1 MEAAD
6 RRLRDGRRAH
16 RAHGHRGHAGRE
28 LQRRAG
34 RRHPAGRGRAA
45 HTPAGEAALSRDG
58 SGGRALR
65 AALPAAGRGRSRDHP
80 GDLRARL
87 PRSPSDE
94 TAAAVLRRALGAG
107 DLMERLPVLPLGQLV
122 VYPHVVLPLA
132 LTDPKAVQLIDEI
145 IQGEKRLLLGVV
157 RSMGGMEPPEGA
169 VMNTLPHQLYDVGT
183 LGTIVRMLKLGD
195 GSVRVMVQ
203 GLEGARLNNIAQG
216 EKWLM
221 ADSEPLQENT
231 LEDARTEALKRT
243 TIAQFSRVIDIAP
256 YLGAELHEALAGITE
271 DGKLADFIAANLDLA
286 LPAKAELLAIDDVTH
301 RLERLGEFLVQEL
314 QVLEVGT
321 QIQEKVKSRLD
332 QNQREYVLR
341 EQLQVIRQELGE
353 GEGDDELEELAKRL
367 DEAQL
372 SAEAKKVADR
382 ELKRLRQM
390 SPQSAEYQVART
402 YLDVFATLPW
412 GRVTQDQLDLKAARE
427 ILDRDHYDLK
437 TVKERILEYL
447 AVRTLNPNARGS
459 ILCFVGPP
467 GVGKTSL
474 GQSIAESLGRK
485 FTRVSLGGVRDEAE
499 IKGHRRTYV
508 GAIPGRIIHALQRC
522 ETRTPVLMLEV
533 LDPAQNSTFVDHY
546 LEVPFD
552 LSGVMFIATAN
563 STLPI
568 PDPLLDR
575 MEQLTLVGYTP
586 SEKLQIAKRYLL
598 PRQLK
603 ETGLGKA
610 EESERAHVGD
620 GALERLIGEYT
631 REAGVRQL
639 EREIQGVLR
648 KAALEV
654 VEGGAKMVRVSS
666 KNLEKYAGQP
676 KVQSEVAGR
685 APEIGVA
692 TGLAWTPVGGDIM
705 FIEAIRM
712 PGKGQ
717 ITLTGQLGDVMKESA
732 QAAWSLLRARASALG
747 IPLDAFTQSDVHL
760 HVPAGGVPKDG
771 PSAGIT
777 IAAALASL
785 LCRRPARHD
794 VAMTGELTLRGRV
807 LPIGGLKEKLTA
819 AARAGVTSVLVPA
832 RNKSD
837 LIDLPEEV
845 RKLLDIKLVETIDDV
860 LDLALLDAPPA
871 DDRRGDRRS
880 GGIRVVTPPSGPPAP
895 PAPPPP
901 GEARR

>member
-1 MEAAD
+1 
-6 RRLRDGRRAH
+6 
-16 RAHGHRGHAGRE
+16 
-28 LQRRAG
+28 
-34 RRHPAGRGRAA
+34 
-45 HTPAGEAALSRDG
+45 
-58 SGGRALR
+58 
-65 AALPAAGRGRSRDHP
+65 
-80 GDLRARL
+80 
-87 PRSPSDE
+87 
-94 TAAAVLRRALGAG
+94 
-107 DLMERLPVLPLGQLV
+107 MERLPVLPLGQLV

-157 RSMGGMEPPEGA
+157 KSVGGIEPPEGA

-203 GLEGARLNNIAQG
+203 GLERARLKDVAQG

-221 ADSEPLQENT
+221 AEPEPLTENT
-231 LEDARTEALKRT
+231 LEDSRTEALKRT
-243 TIAQFSRVIDIAP
+243 VIAQFSRVIDIAP
-256 YLGAELHEALAGITE
+256 YLGAELHEVLSGITE
-271 DGKLADFIAANLDLA
+271 AGKLADFIAANLDLA
-286 LPAKAELLAIDDVTH
+286 LPAKAELLAIDDVTR
-301 RLERLGEFLVQEL
+301 RLERLQEFLVQEL

-321 QIQEKVKSRLD
+321 QIQEKVKTRLD

-353 GEGDDELEELAKRL
+353 GEGDDELEELGKRL

-402 YLDVFATLPW
+402 YLDVFAALPW
-412 GRVTQDQLDLKAARE
+412 SRMTQDRLDLKTARE

-437 TVKERILEYL
+437 TIKERILEYL
-447 AVRTLNPNARGS
+447 AVRTLNPDAKGS
-459 ILCFVGPP
+459 ILCFGGPP

-474 GQSIAESLGRK
+474 GQSIAEALGRK

-499 IKGHRRTYV
+499 IRGHRRTYV
-508 GAIPGRIIHALQRC
+508 GAIPGRIIHALQRS
-522 ETRTPVLMLEV
+522 ETRSPVLMLDEVDKMGADVRGDPTAALLEV

-563 STLPI
+563 STMPI

-586 SEKLQIAKRYLL
+586 SEKLQIAKRYLM

-603 ETGLGKA
+603 ETGLGGDPG
-610 EESERAHVGD
+610 RAHVGD

-654 VEGGAKMVRVSS
+654 VEGGAKMVKVSS

-785 LCRRPARHD
+785 LCRRPARND

-832 RNKSD
+832 RNKND

-860 LDLALLDAPPA
+860 LELALLEVPQEE
-871 DDRRGDRRS
+871 RRGDRRS
-880 GGIRVVTPPSGPPAP
+880 GGIRVVPTPSAPPGPPAP
-895 PAPPPP
+895 PPPP

>member
-1 MEAAD
+1 
-6 RRLRDGRRAH
+6 
-16 RAHGHRGHAGRE
+16 
-28 LQRRAG
+28 
-34 RRHPAGRGRAA
+34 
-45 HTPAGEAALSRDG
+45 
-58 SGGRALR
+58 
-65 AALPAAGRGRSRDHP
+65 
-80 GDLRARL
+80 
-87 PRSPSDE
+87 
-94 TAAAVLRRALGAG
+94 
-107 DLMERLPVLPLGQLV
+107 MERLPVLPLGQLV

-132 LTDPKAVQLIDEI
+132 LTDPKAVQLIDEV
-145 IQGEKRLLLGVV
+145 IQGEKRVLLGVV
-157 RSMGGMEPPEGA
+157 KSVGGMEPPEGA

-203 GLEGARLNNIAQG
+203 GLGRARLTEVAEG

-221 ADSEPLQENT
+221 ADCEPLVENL
-231 LEDARTEALKRT
+231 LEDSRTEALKRT
-243 TIAQFSRVIDIAP
+243 VIAQFSRVIDIAP
-256 YLGAELHEALAGITE
+256 YLGAELHEVLAGITE
-271 DGKLADFIAANLDLA
+271 AGKLADFIAANLDLA
-286 LPAKAELLAIDDVTH
+286 LPAKAELLAIDDVTR
-301 RLERLGEFLVQEL
+301 RLERLSEFMVQEL

-321 QIQEKVKSRLD
+321 QIQEKVKNRLD

-367 DEAQL
+367 DDAQL

-402 YLDVFATLPW
+402 YLDVFAALPW
-412 GRVTQDQLDLKAARE
+412 GRVTQDRLDLKAARE

-437 TVKERILEYL
+437 TIKERILEYL
-447 AVRTLNPNARGS
+447 AVRTLNPEAKGS

-474 GQSIAESLGRK
+474 GQSIAEALGRK

-499 IKGHRRTYV
+499 IRGHRRTYV

-522 ETRTPVLMLEV
+522 ETRSPVLMLDEVDKMGSDVRGDPTSALLEV

-552 LSGVMFIATAN
+552 LSSVMFIATAN
-563 STLPI
+563 SIMPI

-603 ETGLGKA
+603 ETGLGGK
-610 EESERAHVGD
+610 EERAHLAD
-620 GALERLIGEYT
+620 AALERLIGEYT

-654 VEGGAKMVRVSS
+654 VEGKSTTVKISI

-685 APEIGVA
+685 APELGVA

-747 IPLDAFTQSDVHL
+747 IPLEVFTQSDVHL
-760 HVPAGGVPKDG
+760 HVPAGAVPKDG

-785 LCRRPARHD
+785 LTRRPSRHD

-819 AARAGVTSVLVPA
+819 AARAGVTSVLVPE
-832 RNKSD
+832 RNKND

-860 LDLALLDAPPA
+860 LALALLDVPPM
-871 DDRRGDRRS
+871 DDRPERRS
-880 GGIRVVTPPSGPPAP
+880 GGIRVVSPTGPGGPPP
-895 PAPPPP
+895 PPPP
-901 GEARR
+901 GEVRR

>member
-1 MEAAD
+1 
-6 RRLRDGRRAH
+6 
-16 RAHGHRGHAGRE
+16 
-28 LQRRAG
+28 
-34 RRHPAGRGRAA
+34 
-45 HTPAGEAALSRDG
+45 
-58 SGGRALR
+58 
-65 AALPAAGRGRSRDHP
+65 
-80 GDLRARL
+80 
-87 PRSPSDE
+87 
-94 TAAAVLRRALGAG
+94 V
-107 DLMERLPVLPLGQLV
+107 ERLPVLPLGQLV

-145 IQGEKRLLLGVV
+145 IQGDKRLLLGVV
-157 RSMGGMEPPEGA
+157 KPTGGIEPPEGA
-169 VMNTLPHQLYDVGT
+169 VMATLPDQLYDIGT
-183 LGTIVRMLKLGD
+183 LGSVVRMLKLGD

-203 GLEGARLNNIAQG
+203 GIERARLQAVAQG
-216 EKWLM
+216 ERYLM
-221 ADSEPLQENT
+221 AEYQPLAENL

-243 TIAQFSRVIDIAP
+243 VIAQFSRVIDIAP
-256 YLGAELHEALAGITE
+256 YLGAELHEVLAGITE
-271 DGKLADFIAANLDLA
+271 AGKLADFIAANLDLA
-286 LPAKAELLAIDDVTH
+286 LPAKAELLAVDDVTH
-301 RLERLGEFLVQEL
+301 RLERLAEFLQQEL
-314 QVLEVGT
+314 EVLEVGT
-321 QIQEKVKSRLD
+321 QIQEKVKSRLE

-341 EQLQVIRQELGE
+341 EQMQVIRQELGE
-353 GEGDDELEELAKRL
+353 DTGDDELDELAQRI
-367 DEAQL
+367 EQAQL
-372 SAEAKKVADR
+372 SPEAAKVAER

-412 GRVTQDQLDLKAARE
+412 TKVSQDRLDLKAARE

-447 AVRTLNPNARGS
+447 AVRTLNPDAKGS

-474 GQSIAESLGRK
+474 GQSIAEALGRK

-499 IKGHRRTYV
+499 VRGHRRTYV
-508 GAIPGRIIHALQRC
+508 GAIPGRILHALQRC
-522 ETRTPVLMLEV
+522 ETRNPVLMLDEVDKMGADVRGDPTAALLEV
-533 LDPAQNSTFVDHY
+533 LDPAQNTTFVDHY

-563 STLPI
+563 SLAPI

-575 MEQLTLVGYTP
+575 MELLTLIGYTP
-586 SEKLQIAKRYLL
+586 AEKLQIARRYLL

-603 ETGLGKA
+603 ETGLGG
-610 EESERAHVGD
+610 ERAAVAD
-620 GALERLIGEYT
+620 GAMERLIAEYT

-654 VEGGAKMVRVSS
+654 VEKKSAGVKISV

-676 KVQSEVAGR
+676 RVQSEVAGR
-685 APEIGVA
+685 APEVGVA

-712 PGKGQ
+712 AGKGQ

-732 QAAWSLLRARASALG
+732 QAAWSLLRARAGALG
-747 IPLDAFTQSDVHL
+747 IPLESFTQTDVHL
-760 HVPAGGVPKDG
+760 HVPAGAVPKDG

-777 IAAALASL
+777 IATALASL
-785 LCRRPARHD
+785 LCNRPARHD
-794 VAMTGELTLRGRV
+794 LAMTGELTLRGRV

-819 AARAGVTSVLVPA
+819 AARAGVTTVLVPA

-837 LIDLPEEV
+837 LVDLPDEV
-845 RKLLDIKLVETIDDV
+845 ERLLEIKQVETIDEV
-860 LDLALLDAPPA
+860 LELALLAPDERA
-871 DDRRGDRRS
+871 RLS
-880 GGIRVVTPPSGPPAP
+880 GGVRVSLDRPQTG
-895 PAPPPP
+895 
-901 GEARR
+901 ARP

>member
-1 MEAAD
+1 
-6 RRLRDGRRAH
+6 
-16 RAHGHRGHAGRE
+16 
-28 LQRRAG
+28 
-34 RRHPAGRGRAA
+34 
-45 HTPAGEAALSRDG
+45 
-58 SGGRALR
+58 
-65 AALPAAGRGRSRDHP
+65 
-80 GDLRARL
+80 
-87 PRSPSDE
+87 
-94 TAAAVLRRALGAG
+94 
-107 DLMERLPVLPLGQLV
+107 MERLPVLPLGQLV

-157 RSMGGMEPPEGA
+157 KSMGGMEPPEGA

-203 GLEGARLNNIAQG
+203 GLERARLKDIAQG

-221 ADSEPLQENT
+221 AEPEPLQENL
-231 LEDARTEALKRT
+231 LEDSRTEALKRT
-243 TIAQFSRVIDIAP
+243 VIAQFSRVIDIAP
-256 YLGAELHEALAGITE
+256 YLGAELHEVLAGIQE
-271 DGKLADFIAANLDLA
+271 AGKLADFIAANLDLA
-286 LPAKAELLAIDDVTH
+286 LPAKAELLAIDDVTR
-301 RLERLGEFLVQEL
+301 RLERLADFLVQEL
-314 QVLEVGT
+314 QVLEVGS
-321 QIQEKVKSRLD
+321 QIQEKVKTRLD

-353 GEGDDELEELAKRL
+353 GEGDDELEELAQRL
-367 DEAQL
+367 DDAQL
-372 SAEAKKVADR
+372 SAEGKKVADR

-402 YLDVFATLPW
+402 YLDVFAALPW
-412 GRVTQDQLDLKAARE
+412 SRVTQDRLDLKAARE

-437 TVKERILEYL
+437 TIKERILEYL
-447 AVRTLNPNARGS
+447 AVRTLNPDAKGS

-474 GQSIAESLGRK
+474 GQSISEALGRK

-499 IKGHRRTYV
+499 IRGHRRTYV

-522 ETRTPVLMLEV
+522 ETRTPVLMLDEVDKMGSDVRGDPTAALLEV

-563 STLPI
+563 STVPI

-586 SEKLQIAKRYLL
+586 SEKLQIAKRYLM
-598 PRQLK
+598 PRQMK
-603 ETGLGKA
+603 ETGLGKNKGA
-610 EESERAHVGD
+610 EQAHIAD
-620 GALERLIGEYT
+620 GALDRLIAEYT

-654 VEGGAKMVRVSS
+654 VEGKSTMVKVSS

-832 RNKSD
+832 RNKND

-845 RKLLDIKLVETIDDV
+845 QKLLDIKLVETIDDV
-860 LDLALLDAPPA
+860 LALALLDPPVE
-871 DDRRGDRRS
+871 RRS
-880 GGIRVVTPPSGPPAP
+880 GGIRVVTPPGPPAP
-895 PAPPPP
+895 PPPP

>member
-1 MEAAD
+1 
-6 RRLRDGRRAH
+6 
-16 RAHGHRGHAGRE
+16 
-28 LQRRAG
+28 
-34 RRHPAGRGRAA
+34 
-45 HTPAGEAALSRDG
+45 
-58 SGGRALR
+58 
-65 AALPAAGRGRSRDHP
+65 
-80 GDLRARL
+80 
-87 PRSPSDE
+87 
-94 TAAAVLRRALGAG
+94 V
-107 DLMERLPVLPLGQLV
+107 ERLPVLPLGQLV

-132 LTDPKAVQLIDEI
+132 LTDPRAVQLIDEI

-157 RSMGGMEPPEGA
+157 RPAGGVEPPEGA
-169 VMNTLPHQLYDVGT
+169 VMATLPDQLYEVGT
-183 LGTIVRMLKLGD
+183 LGAVVRMIKLGD

-203 GLEGARLNNIAQG
+203 GLERARLLDIQQT
-216 EKWLM
+216 ERYLM
-221 ADSEPLQENT
+221 AGCEPLAENL

-243 TIAQFSRVIDIAP
+243 VIAQFSRVIDIAP
-256 YLGAELHEALAGITE
+256 YLGAELHEVLAGITE
-271 DGKLADFIAANLDLA
+271 AGKLADFIAANLDLA
-286 LPAKAELLAIDDVTH
+286 LPAKAELLAIDDVTR
-301 RLERLGEFLVQEL
+301 RLERLADFLAQEL
-314 QVLEVGT
+314 EVLEVGT
-321 QIQEKVKSRLD
+321 QIQEKVKSRLE

-353 GEGDDELEELAKRL
+353 DTGDDELDELAHRL
-367 DEAQL
+367 EQAELSPEAT
-372 SAEAKKVADR
+372 KVADR

-412 GRVTQDQLDLKAARE
+412 TKVSQDRLDLKAARE

-447 AVRTLNPNARGS
+447 AVRTLNPEAKGS

-474 GQSIAESLGRK
+474 GQSIAEALGRK

-499 IKGHRRTYV
+499 VRGHRRTYV
-508 GAIPGRIIHALQRC
+508 GAIPGRILHALQRC
-522 ETRTPVLMLEV
+522 ETRNPVLMLDEVDKMGADVRGDPTSALLEV
-533 LDPAQNSTFVDHY
+533 LDPSQNSTFVDHY

-563 STLPI
+563 SLAPI

-575 MEQLTLVGYTP
+575 MEVLTLIGYTP
-586 SEKLQIAKRYLL
+586 AEKLQIARRYLL

-603 ETGLGKA
+603 ETGLA
-610 EESERAHVGD
+610 ERGNVAD

-654 VEGGAKMVRVSS
+654 VEGKTAGVKISA

-676 KVQSEVAGR
+676 KVQGEVAGR
-685 APEIGVA
+685 APEVGVA

-712 PGKGQ
+712 PGRGQ

-732 QAAWSLLRARASALG
+732 QAAWSLLRARAASLG
-747 IPLDAFTQSDVHL
+747 IPLESFTQTDVHL
-760 HVPAGGVPKDG
+760 HVPAGAVPKDG

-785 LCRRPARHD
+785 LCGRPSRHD
-794 VAMTGELTLRGRV
+794 LAMTGELTLRGRV

-819 AARAGVTSVLVPA
+819 AARAGVKTVLVPA

-837 LIDLPEEV
+837 LVDLPDEV
-845 RKLLDIKLVETIDDV
+845 QKLLDIKQVDTIDEV
-860 LDLALLDAPPA
+860 LELALLEA
-871 DDRRGDRRS
+871 DERS
-880 GGIRVVTPPSGPPAP
+880 RLSAGGAVRISGARPAP
-895 PAPPPP
+895 GPRP
-901 GEARR
+901 

>member
-1 MEAAD
+1 MD
-6 RRLRDGRRAH
+6 
-16 RAHGHRGHAGRE
+16 
-28 LQRRAG
+28 
-34 RRHPAGRGRAA
+34 
-45 HTPAGEAALSRDG
+45 
-58 SGGRALR
+58 
-65 AALPAAGRGRSRDHP
+65 
-80 GDLRARL
+80 RL
-87 PRSPSDE
+87 PI
-94 TAAAVLRRALGAG
+94 
-107 DLMERLPVLPLGQLV
+107 LPLGQVV
-122 VYPHVVLPLA
+122 VYPHVVLPMA
-132 LTDPKAVQLIDEI
+132 LTDPHAVQLIDEVV
-145 IQGEKRLLLGVV
+145 QGNKRLLLGVV
-157 RSMGGMEPPEGA
+157 KPLAGGEPPEGA
-169 VMNTLPHQLYDVGT
+169 VMQARPEELYEVGT
-183 LGTIVRMLKLGD
+183 LGSVVRMLKLGD

-203 GLEGARLNNIAQG
+203 GLERARLVDVGPA
-216 EKWLM
+216 EHWLV
-221 ADSEPLQENT
+221 AGYET
-231 LEDARTEALKRT
+231 LVSSAPEDARTEALKRT
-243 TIAQFSRVIDIAP
+243 VQAQFSRVVDIAP
-256 YLGAELHEALAGITE
+256 YLGEELHGVLVGITE
-271 DGKLADFIAANLDLA
+271 GGKLGDFVAANLDLA
-286 LPAKAELLAIDDVTH
+286 LPAKAELLSIDDVNR
-301 RLERLGEFLVQEL
+301 RLERLAELLGQEL

-332 QNQREYVLR
+332 ANQREYVLR
-341 EQLQVIRQELGE
+341 EQLRVIRQELGE
-353 GEGDDELEELAKRL
+353 DDGDDELTDLGKRL
-367 DEAQL
+367 EEGGL

-390 SPQSAEYQVART
+390 SPQSAEYHVART
-402 YLDVFATLPW
+402 YLEVFATLPW
-412 GRVTQDQLDLKAARE
+412 GRTSEDRLDLKAARE

-437 TVKERILEYL
+437 TIKERILEYL
-447 AVRTLNPNARGS
+447 AVRTLNPDAKGS

-474 GQSIAESLGRK
+474 GQSIAEALGRK
-485 FTRVSLGGVRDEAE
+485 FTRVSLGGVPDEAE
-499 IKGHRRTYV
+499 VRGHRRTYV

-522 ETRTPVLMLEV
+522 ETRTPVLMLDEVDKMGADVRGDPTAALLEV

-563 STLPI
+563 STVPI

-586 SEKLQIAKRYLL
+586 SEKLQIAKRYLM
-598 PRQLK
+598 PRQMK
-603 ETGLGKA
+603 ETGLGKNKGA
-610 EESERAHVGD
+610 EQAHIAD
-620 GALERLIGEYT
+620 GALDRLIAEYT

-654 VEGGAKMVRVSS
+654 VEGKSTSVKISS

-747 IPLDAFTQSDVHL
+747 IPLEAFTQSDVHL

-819 AARAGVTSVLVPA
+819 AARAGVHTVLVPA

-837 LIDLPEEV
+837 LVDVPDEV
-845 RKLLDIKLVETIDDV
+845 KKLLEIKPVDTLDEV
-860 LDLALLDAPPA
+860 LELALLEP
-871 DDRRGDRRS
+871 RRS
-880 GGIRVVTPPSGPPAP
+880 RPVVVPVQTD
-895 PAPPPP
+895 
-901 GEARR
+901 